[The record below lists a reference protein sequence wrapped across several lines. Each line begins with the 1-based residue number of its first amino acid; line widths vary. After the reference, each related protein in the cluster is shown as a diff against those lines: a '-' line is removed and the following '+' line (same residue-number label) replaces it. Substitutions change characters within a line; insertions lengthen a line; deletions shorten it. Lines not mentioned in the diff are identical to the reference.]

1 MDELADWELVA
12 RGSSGAVVRRSPG
25 AMAYAKSGPHVAQ
38 ERDRLAWLA
47 QTDVVVPRVL
57 DWIEGPTPTL
67 VTAAL
72 PGVPATGVPLAL
84 RPVAAEAVREAVGR
98 LHALPVA
105 ACPFDRRLRVTVA
118 LARQRATTGLVE
130 LDDLDP
136 ERAGATVESLL
147 ADLAARL
154 PRAEAAQPAGLVV
167 CHGDATADNVLV
179 SPDTGRLVGVVDV
192 GALGVADRHLDLALI
207 SRTGPVAVALAERP
221 WTADADPALL
231 EFYRLLD
238 EFF

>member
-1 MDELADWELVA
+1 MDEFADWALVTSG
-12 RGSSGAVVRRSPG
+12 RSGAVLRRSPG
-25 AMAYAKSGPHVAQ
+25 GMAYAKSGPDVAH
-38 ERDRLAWLA
+38 ERDRLLWLA
-47 QTDVVVPRVL
+47 GTDVVAPRVL
-57 DWIEGPTPTL
+57 DWVEGPVPTL

-72 PGVPATGVPLAL
+72 PGVPAASVPMAL
-84 RPVAAEAVREAVGR
+84 RPVAAESVREAVGR
-98 LHALPVA
+98 LHALDVA

-118 LARQRATTGLVE
+118 EARRRADTGLVD

-136 ERAGATVESLL
+136 ERAGATVASLL
-147 ADLAARL
+147 DDLAVRL
-154 PRAEAAQPAGLVV
+154 PHAEEAETSGLAV

-192 GALGVADRHLDLALI
+192 GSLGVADRHLDLALV
-207 SRTGPVAVALAERP
+207 SRTGPVSVALAGRP
-221 WTADADPALL
+221 WTADADPVLL